1 MANSNNNYPF
11 MTKKQIAA
19 RIEEDAAFVQE
30 CVLVMQARQTED
42 EQEVKETRHKNRRG
56 WMSSHA
62 VNGGKLADKIAAGE
76 ALSEEE
82 VGKAQGMV
90 CRYTKQLAAHFR
102 AAAIVANP
110 DLADAASIFSAN

>member
-1 MANSNNNYPF
+1 MANSNNYPF

-19 RIEEDAAFVQE
+19 RIETDLDFVQE

-42 EQEVKETRHKNRRG
+42 EQEVKETRHKNKRG

-62 VNGGKLADKIAAGE
+62 VNGGKLADKLAAGE
-76 ALSEEE
+76 ALTDEEL
-82 VGKAQGMV
+82 GKAQGMV

-110 DLADAASIFSAN
+110 DLEAVAEVFSAS